1 MIHICVL
8 QICFMGYS
16 ASSLLNL
23 SKSIN
28 IILFRYI
35 VPVKEQC
42 GVKDPY
48 LPEYGHLQDCNH

>member
-1 MIHICVL
+1 MIHVFVL
-8 QICFMGYS
+8 EIYFMGYLV
-16 ASSLLNL
+16 SSLPQLL
-23 SKSIN
+23 KSPN

-48 LPEYGHLQDCNH
+48 LPEYGHLQDCTH